1 MPAET
6 PLTPISPRT
15 RRRQLSHPV
24 SPGRAIVQYETFGQ
38 ILFRRRKEL
47 RMTQSELA
55 RKIGVQPNYIVYL
68 EKGERRPSDRTVR
81 KVADAL
87 GLDRG
92 EMYLAANPQIREF
105 LDVNDQNEVHN
116 DDLPDGLA
124 ALVAD
129 EELSER
135 MGITEDEIAL
145 VSSVRFAGR
154 STRKQQYLSL
164 ILNIRYI
171 FA

>member
-1 MPAET
+1 MPAES
-6 PLTPISPRT
+6 PLTPLSPRT
-15 RRRQLSHPV
+15 RRRQVSHPV
-24 SPGRAIVQYETFGQ
+24 SPGRAITQYDTFGQ

-47 RMTQSELA
+47 RLTQSQLA
-55 RKIGVQPNYIVYL
+55 RQIGVQPNYIVYL

-105 LDVNDQNEVHN
+105 LEVNDDNQVDREE
-116 DDLPDGLA
+116 LPDGLQ
-124 ALVAD
+124 ALLED
-129 EELSER
+129 IELSAQ
-135 MGITEDEIAL
+135 MGITDDEVAL
-145 VSSVRFAGR
+145 VQHVRFAGR
-154 STRKQQYLSL
+154 STTKQQYLSL

>member
-1 MPAET
+1 MPAES
-6 PLTPISPRT
+6 PLTPRSPRT

-24 SPGRAIVQYETFGQ
+24 APGRAIIQYETFGQ

-47 RMTQSELA
+47 RMTQSQLA

-105 LDVNDQNEVHN
+105 LEVNDQGEVIH
-116 DDLPDGLA
+116 DELPDGLQ
-124 ALVAD
+124 ALIED
-129 EELSER
+129 IDLCEQ
-135 MGITEDEIAL
+135 MGITDDEIAL
-145 VSSVRFAGR
+145 VSNVKFAGR
-154 STRKQQYLSL
+154 STKKQQYLSL
-164 ILNIRYI
+164 IMNIRYI

>member
-6 PLTPISPRT
+6 PLTPLSPRT
-15 RRRQLSHPV
+15 RRRQVSHPV
-24 SPGRAIVQYETFGQ
+24 SPGRAIKQYETFGQ

-47 RMTQSELA
+47 RMTQSQLA

-92 EMYLAANPQIREF
+92 EMYLAANPQIRDF
-105 LDVNDQNEVHN
+105 LEVNDDNQVEK
-116 DDLPDGLA
+116 DELPDGLQD
-124 ALVAD
+124 LLAD
-129 EELSER
+129 TELCAQ
-135 MGITEDEIAL
+135 MGITDDEVDL
-145 VSSVRFAGR
+145 VGHVRFAGR
-154 STRKQQYLSL
+154 RTTKQQYLSL

>member
-1 MPAET
+1 MPAES
-6 PLTPISPRT
+6 PLTPLSPRT
-15 RRRQLSHPV
+15 RRRQVSHPV
-24 SPGRAIVQYETFGQ
+24 SPGRAITQYDTFGQ

-47 RMTQSELA
+47 RLTQSQLA
-55 RKIGVQPNYIVYL
+55 RQIGVQPNYIVYL

-105 LDVNDQNEVHN
+105 LEVNDDNQVDREE
-116 DDLPDGLA
+116 LPDGLQ
-124 ALVAD
+124 ALLEDV
-129 EELSER
+129 ELSAQ
-135 MGITEDEIAL
+135 MGITDDEVAL
-145 VSSVRFAGR
+145 VQHVRFAGR
-154 STRKQQYLSL
+154 STTKQQYLSL

>member
-1 MPAET
+1 MPAES
-6 PLTPISPRT
+6 PLTPRSPRT

-24 SPGRAIVQYETFGQ
+24 APGRAIIQYETFGQ

-47 RMTQSELA
+47 RMTQSQLA

-105 LDVNDQNEVHN
+105 LEVNDHHEVLN
-116 DDLPDGLA
+116 DDLPDGLQ
-124 ALVAD
+124 ALVDD
-129 EELSER
+129 EELCET
-135 MGITEDEIAL
+135 MGITDDEIAL
-145 VSSVRFAGR
+145 VSNVRFAGR